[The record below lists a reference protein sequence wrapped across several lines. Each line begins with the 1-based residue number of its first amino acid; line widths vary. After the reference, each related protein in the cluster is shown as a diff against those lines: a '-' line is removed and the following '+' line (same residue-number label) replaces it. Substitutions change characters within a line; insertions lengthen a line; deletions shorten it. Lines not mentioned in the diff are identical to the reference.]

1 MKRFSVVVVLGLVS
15 TFLAGVAQALPVSTA
30 SVGGGRGCT
39 VQACSPAA
47 TQTLMWSSSSG
58 GGTGTL
64 DIVGNNL
71 SFSITL
77 ASTTFVP
84 ISGPNDNGVT
94 QLVFS
99 STTYTG
105 SATLN
110 PVVPGFYTILSGS
123 STINGTQT
131 PSGAGVAGPFAA
143 ADALLGGSCTVTGP
157 SISCG
162 ITFGAANDFNFD
174 LNGQT
179 RYFTHTVNV
188 TAVPEPATAALFG
201 AGLVGLGIAGSR
213 RNRSRRD

>member
-1 MKRFSVVVVLGLVS
+1 MKRFTVVGARGLVS

-30 SVGGGRGCT
+30 SIGNGRGCLD
-39 VQACSPAA
+39 QACTS
-47 TQTLMWSSSSG
+47 QTLTWSSNSG

-64 DIVGNNL
+64 TRTGNSL

-77 ASTTFVP
+77 ASTTFLP
-84 ISGPNDNGVT
+84 ISGGNDNGVT
-94 QLVFS
+94 QLVFT

-105 SATLN
+105 SANLN
-110 PVVPGFYTILSGS
+110 PLGGGFYAILSGS
-123 STINGTQT
+123 ASISGTQT

-143 ADALLGGSCTVTGP
+143 ADALLGGTCTDTGA
-157 SISCG
+157 SLSCG

-174 LNGQT
+174 VNGQT
-179 RYFTHTVNV
+179 RYFTHTMNV

-213 RNRSRRD
+213 RHRARQD

>member
-1 MKRFSVVVVLGLVS
+1 MKRFSVVIALGFVS
-15 TFLAGVAQALPVSTA
+15 MLLAGVAQALPVSTA

-47 TQTLMWSSSSG
+47 TQTLTWSSSSG

-64 DIVGNNL
+64 SIVGNNL

-77 ASTTFVP
+77 ASTTFLP
-84 ISGPNDNGVT
+84 ISGPDNGVT

-105 SATLN
+105 SALLN
-110 PVVPGFYTILSGS
+110 PIGGGFYTILSGT
-123 STINGTQT
+123 STISGTQT

-143 ADALLGGSCTVTGP
+143 ADALLGGACQDLGG

-162 ITFGAANDFNFD
+162 ITFGAANDFNFS

-213 RNRSRRD
+213 RTRSRRD